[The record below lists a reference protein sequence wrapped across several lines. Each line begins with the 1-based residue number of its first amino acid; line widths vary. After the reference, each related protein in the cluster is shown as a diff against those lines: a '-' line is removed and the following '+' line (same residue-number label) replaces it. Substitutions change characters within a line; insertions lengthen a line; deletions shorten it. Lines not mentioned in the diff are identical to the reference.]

1 MVSWTPYAALVV
13 GIADG
18 EDAKEKPEP
27 SKSKKRTLPNL
38 VMLLGLSTSLKS
50 FPKILGPTP
59 ATLAYWADLP
69 GAPTTTTS
77 GLALKPSGFV
87 TPSFP

>member
-1 MVSWTPYAALVV
+1 MSWTPYAALVV

-27 SKSKKRTLPNL
+27 NKSKKRTLANL
-38 VMLLGLSTSLKS
+38 VILFGLSKSFKS
-50 FPKILGPTP
+50 FPKILGPIP

-77 GLALKPSGFV
+77 GLALKLSGFV
-87 TPSFP
+87 TPSVP